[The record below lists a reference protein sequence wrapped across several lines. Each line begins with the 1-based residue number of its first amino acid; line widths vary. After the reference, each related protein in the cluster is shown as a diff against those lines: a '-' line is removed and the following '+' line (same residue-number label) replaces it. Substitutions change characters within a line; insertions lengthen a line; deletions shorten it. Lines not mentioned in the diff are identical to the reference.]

1 MFKRIS
7 LAAVLAA
14 SITPAFA
21 TTAVGSATLVDNATV
36 HSGTATPAS
45 YLSYVS
51 GGNGAVGFA
60 TGSTWGFDP
69 STPAQAM
76 ATADHIW
83 LQYDPAILM
92 TSGNTFL
99 SQVLAIPAL
108 DHGWT
113 SDNTGEFW
121 EPFEFKI
128 FGCLGASTTS
138 CVEEGHITDVYTR
151 GVDDTGSMKNAD
163 DFASVW
169 AFNGSYNYFAIVSGD
184 RLVGGCYSCGEGE
197 IDALA
202 VIGAVPEPSTYALMA
217 GGLGLVAFLS
227 RRRRPR

>member
-36 HSGTATPAS
+36 HSGTVAPTT

-60 TGSTWGFDP
+60 TGSTYGFDP

-108 DHGWT
+108 GVVNSHPALLPRQQ
-113 SDNTGEFW
+113 E
-121 EPFEFKI
+121 
-128 FGCLGASTTS
+128 CLRRLAS
-138 CVEEGHITDVYTR
+138 
-151 GVDDTGSMKNAD
+151 
-163 DFASVW
+163 
-169 AFNGSYNYFAIVSGD
+169 
-184 RLVGGCYSCGEGE
+184 LP
-197 IDALA
+197 
-202 VIGAVPEPSTYALMA
+202 VP
-217 GGLGLVAFLS
+217 GNV
-227 RRRRPR
+227 RRPG